1 MELKLNAEKI
11 TWPESHYLFL
21 EKRGPFVETA
31 PKCWEE
37 FRALI
42 NPLKSQLKMKSF
54 ASLYK
59 IQPEMIY
66 RAGMMLLEK
75 PALEIPGLR
84 YEKFKGGPYLLSHF
98 MGNYGE
104 IPEACGRVFDDLHQK
119 RVEMADY
126 WGIEN
131 YLTDPEQTAA
141 DKNIVQIL
149 IPIQENP
156 EASL

>member
-1 MELKLNAEKI
+1 MELNLKAEII

-21 EKRGPFVETA
+21 EKRGPFMETA

-59 IQPEMIY
+59 IHPEMIY
-66 RAGMMLLEK
+66 RAGMILLEK
-75 PALEIPGLR
+75 PDFEIPGLC
-84 YEKFKGGPYLLSHF
+84 YEKFQGGSYLLYHF

-104 IPEACGRVFDDLHQK
+104 IPEACGRVFEDLHQK
-119 RVEMADY
+119 RVEMAEN

-131 YLTDPEQTAA
+131 YLTDPEQTPA

-149 IPIQENP
+149 IPIQKN
-156 EASL
+156 